1 MLMNVHDVSA
11 EDNCCNK
18 QGNSSPNT
26 GTGVHVASCKVD
38 RGTTSPAVNWPGY
51 ESNHSIH
58 PVLRLRMSVTTSI
71 YPYRG
76 GKSGYPFYGTEWMS
90 DMLWNDQ
97 ELDHVFFI
105 FNPHYMCFAAQE
117 MVKLSVIEC
126 QKHWN
131 FMTKIS

>member
-1 MLMNVHDVSA
+1 MLMNVHDVPA
-11 EDNCCNK
+11 EGNCCNK

-38 RGTTSPAVNWPGY
+38 RGTTSPAVNCPGY

-58 PVLRLRMSVTTSI
+58 PVLRLRMSVTTSV

-76 GKSGYPFYGTEWMS
+76 KSSYLFMALNGCQTCSE
-90 DMLWNDQ
+90 DQ
-97 ELDHVFFI
+97 ELYNVFFI
-105 FNPHYMCFAAQE
+105 FNPHYMCLATQE